1 MRKSNS
7 LQALRILIAGI
18 SLCLLIPS
26 VLTGCKNEEKPA
38 EVPSD
43 GVINDSTVLLNDSDT
58 LHLDTEVPLEM
69 AFTSIPEPTFSD
81 GKYSIQ
87 VHVDYVPDGA
97 KVIYKICE
105 PFGDK
110 KVIASSEDGNF
121 TGLPYSEF
129 SGTYAV
135 IAIAQKDGKQV
146 AVAEDVLI
154 GFIKQE
160 AVKRKMTVQELQ
172 ALIDK
177 QDESLLGA
185 GENAY
190 LAPNVKLTFK
200 GLDAGEAQPDL
211 MGDVFNNLKMR
222 VWSKA
227 KVIDIKHDSINR
239 IKEVHFQVSY

>member
-26 VLTGCKNEEKPA
+26 VLTGCKEEKQA
-38 EVPSD
+38 EANSD
-43 GVINDSTVLLNDSDT
+43 GVIDDSTILLNDSDT

-69 AFTSIPEPTFSD
+69 SFTSIPEPTFSD

-87 VHVDYVPDGA
+87 VHVDNVPAGA
-97 KVIYKICE
+97 KVTYQICE

-121 TGLPYSEF
+121 TELPYSEHE
-129 SGTYAV
+129 GTYAV
-135 IAIAQKDGKQV
+135 VAIAQKDGKQV
-146 AVAEDVLI
+146 AKAEDVII

-172 ALIDK
+172 KMVDK

-190 LAPNVKLTFK
+190 LAPNVKLSFK
-200 GLDAGEAQPDL
+200 GLDSDDAEPEL
-211 MGDVFNNLKMR
+211 MGDVLNNLKMR

-239 IKEVHFQVSY
+239 INEIHFQISY